1 MFKVQRRMCKTCIYR
16 PDTALDL
23 PALEAQVR
31 DWHGFKQHRICHHS
45 DDACCRGFWDNKSPT

>member
-1 MFKVQRRMCKTCIYR
+1 
-16 PDTALDL
+16 LDL

-31 DWHGFKQHRICHHS
+31 DRHGFKQHRICHHS